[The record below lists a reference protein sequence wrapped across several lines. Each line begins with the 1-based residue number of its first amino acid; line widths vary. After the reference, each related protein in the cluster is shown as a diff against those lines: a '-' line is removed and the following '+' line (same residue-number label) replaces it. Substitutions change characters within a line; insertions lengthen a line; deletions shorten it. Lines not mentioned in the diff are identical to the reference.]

1 MALMSSRAKITRVL
15 SSLTHKTPSFIYGSC
30 SNGVTPDIRVRPLGG
45 SGSFSSS
52 ASAVAPLDSE
62 VFGSRLW
69 GLKDYED
76 YRRALYGGMTHKAL
90 LVDAVGTLVVPSQP
104 MAQIYRQIGEKY
116 GVEYSEAEILN
127 RYRRAYEQPWGRSR
141 LRYVNDG
148 RPFWQYIVSSSTGCS
163 DSQYFE
169 ELYNYYTTEKA
180 WHLCD
185 PDAEKVFKAL
195 RKAGVKL
202 AIVSNFDTR
211 LRPLLRALNCDQWF
225 DAVAVSAEVA
235 AEKPNPTIFLK
246 ACELLGVKP
255 EDAIHVGDDRR
266 NDIWG
271 ARDAGC
277 DAWLW
282 GSDVQSFEEWLI
294 FAAMKISNGLLQYQ
308 CIVYVYLLMLHW
320 YMDTICQN
328 LTWFFVFCD
337 WGTWQ
342 DI

>member
-1 MALMSSRAKITRVL
+1 MALMATRTKL
-15 SSLTHKTPSFIYGSC
+15 FRLLTTLTTKAPILGSGSC
-30 SNGVTPDIRVRPLGG
+30 SNGVKGPVRVDRGGGLGLTAY
-45 SGSFSSS
+45 ST
-52 ASAVAPLDSE
+52 SAVAQQEPG
-62 VFGSRLW
+62 VVGSRHM
-69 GLKDYED
+69 GLEILGVKDYED
-76 YRRALYGGMTHKAL
+76 YRRSLYGEITHKAL

-104 MAQIYRQIGEKY
+104 MAQIYRKIGEKY

-169 ELYNYYTTEKA
+169 ELYNYYTTNKA

-185 PDAEKVFKAL
+185 PDAEKVFQAL
-195 RKAGVKL
+195 RKAGVKV

-211 LRPLLRALNCDQWF
+211 LRPLLQALNCEHWF
-225 DAVAVSAEVA
+225 DAVAVSAEVE

-255 EDAIHVGDDRR
+255 EDAVHVGDDRR

-282 GSDVQSFEEWLI
+282 GSDVHSFKEVAQRVGVL
-294 FAAMKISNGLLQYQ
+294 
-308 CIVYVYLLMLHW
+308 V
-320 YMDTICQN
+320 
-328 LTWFFVFCD
+328 
-337 WGTWQ
+337 
-342 DI
+342 